1 MKTGPAILTLA
12 GILIVAALMFMPRSP
27 QTEEVTSEHNHGEAE
42 HETAASTLENTYSLA
57 DSLVDDA
64 LEKMQSGALPPMQAV
79 LSIRDISERFPEN
92 VKANFTL
99 GLMSMQTSQFEKALD
114 RFNKVLAQDP
124 NNGDAHLLLARAQ
137 LALGDST
144 AAIEGL
150 NHALETLSN
159 EETKNAI
166 REELASINN
175 N

>member
-1 MKTGPAILTLA
+1 MKTGPAILVLA
-12 GILIVAALMFMPRSP
+12 GILIVAAVMFMPRSP
-27 QTEEVTSEHNHGEAE
+27 EVEGAHEHDHGTAE
-42 HETAASTLENTYSLA
+42 HETTSTQSSTYSLA

-64 LEKMQSGALPPMQAV
+64 LEKMQSGTLPPMQAV

-99 GLMSMQTSQFEKALD
+99 GLMSMQTSQFEKAVD
-114 RFNKVLAQDP
+114 RFEKVLAQDAS
-124 NNGDAHLLLARAQ
+124 NSDAIFALASARK
-137 LALGDST
+137 ALGDT
-144 AAIEGL
+144 AAAIEGL
-150 NHALETLSN
+150 NHALETLTN